1 MQQYVVKAGS
11 PEDRVIVV
19 HRHGWDCQ
27 GCLLGHPTCLEDHT
41 IYNPYKC
48 SLGYMARDDALGMG
62 NS

>member
-27 GCLLGHPTCLEDHT
+27 GCLFGHPTCLEDHT

-48 SLGYMARDDALGMG
+48 SLGYKLQQSAGGKMMH
-62 NS
+62 